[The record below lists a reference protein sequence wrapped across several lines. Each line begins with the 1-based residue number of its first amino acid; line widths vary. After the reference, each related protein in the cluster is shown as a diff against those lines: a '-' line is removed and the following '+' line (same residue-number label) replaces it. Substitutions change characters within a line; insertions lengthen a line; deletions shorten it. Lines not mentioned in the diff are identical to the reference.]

1 MKTENILFKLKKIK
15 TEQFATIPD
24 VEIGEEIGI
33 AAGIEFGI
41 EKETNTILCTV
52 SFNFESKKEK
62 FIILKVLCEFTLP
75 EDAIQNSYQS
85 DEKKYIFP
93 PEFMQHL
100 GVITVGTARGI
111 LHAKTEGTK
120 FNNFFL
126 PTVNLKEMVTG
137 EVSFPA
143 EEPQN

>member
-1 MKTENILFKLKKIK
+1 MKSENILFKLNRIK

-33 AAGIEFGI
+33 AAGIEFGM
-41 EKETNTILCTV
+41 EKKTNTILCTV
-52 SFNFESKKEK
+52 SFNFESRKEK
-62 FIILKVLCEFTLP
+62 FIILKVLCEFLVP
-75 EDAIQNSYQS
+75 EEAVQNSLQP
-85 DEKKYIFP
+85 DEKKYVFQ